1 MTTPRAVLADDT
13 AAWAEA
19 MQVEHWR
26 RQAPLQRFERL
37 RQDIAT
43 ARFLARG
50 GARICRPA
58 ATEAE
63 LDRHVASAWLGEPPP
78 TDTRPAMLTI
88 EGVVMIDPDPYDVAA
103 SVSEALEALGVGHV
117 VVGSLASI
125 AFGEPRLTRDGDIVA
140 DLRTHHVLG
149 FTRALADT
157 FFIDEQ
163 AVWNAV
169 RARGHFNILHRASMF
184 KIDLFVDV
192 RSAYQ
197 RGTVRRAL
205 PIERGGHR
213 LPVATPEDSL
223 LGKLVWYR
231 KGNEVSSQQWRDV
244 LGILLVQ
251 AGALDDAY
259 LDRWAG
265 ELGVDDLLA
274 KARAAVLRGD
284 DAMSGVG

>member
-19 MQVEHWR
+19 VQVEHWR
-26 RQAPLQRFERL
+26 RQAPQQRFDRL
-37 RQDIAT
+37 REDVAA
-43 ARFLARG
+43 ARFLARA
-50 GARICRPA
+50 GARVRRPA
-58 ATEAE
+58 ASEAE
-63 LDRHVASAWLGEPPP
+63 LDRLVTSAWLGEISP
-78 TDTRPAMLTI
+78 TDAGPAILAN
-88 EGVVMIDPDPYDVAA
+88 EGVTMIDPDPYDVAA
-103 SVSEALEALGVGHV
+103 SVSEALDALGVGHV

-140 DLRTHHVLG
+140 DLRLHHVAG
-149 FTRALADT
+149 FTRALADA
-157 FFIDEQ
+157 FIIDEQ
-163 AVWNAV
+163 AVWKAV
-169 RARGHFNILHRASMF
+169 RARGSFNILHRASMF

-205 PIERGGHR
+205 PIERGGRR

-231 KGNEVSSQQWRDV
+231 KGNEVSSHQWRDV
-244 LGILLVQ
+244 LGVLLVQ

-259 LDRWAG
+259 LDRWA
-265 ELGVDDLLA
+265 EDLGVADLLA
-274 KARAAVLRGD
+274 RARAAVLPG
-284 DAMSGVG
+284 G

>member
-1 MTTPRAVLADDT
+1 MTTPRAVLAADT

-19 MQVEHWR
+19 VQIEHWR
-26 RQAPLQRFERL
+26 RQAPQQRFERL
-37 RQDIAT
+37 RQDVAA
-43 ARFLARG
+43 ARFLARS
-50 GARICRPA
+50 GARMRWPS

-63 LDRHVASAWLGEPPP
+63 LDRHVARVWLGGPPP
-78 TDTRPAMLTI
+78 TDPGLAVRTIRGGAM
-88 EGVVMIDPDPYDVAA
+88 VDPDPYDVAA
-103 SVSEALEALGVGHV
+103 SVSEALGSLGVGHV

-140 DLRTHHVLG
+140 DLQAHHVAG
-149 FTRALADT
+149 FMQALADA

-163 AVWNAV
+163 AVWKAV
-169 RARGHFNILHRASMF
+169 RARGSFNILHRDSMF

-197 RGTVRRAL
+197 RGTVQRAL

-231 KGNEVSSQQWRDV
+231 KGNEVSNQQWRDV
-244 LGILLVQ
+244 LGVLLVQ
-251 AGALDDAY
+251 ADALDDAY
-259 LDRWAG
+259 LNRWAAD
-265 ELGVDDLLA
+265 LGVADLLA
-274 KARAAVLRGD
+274 KARAAVLPPG
-284 DAMSGVG
+284 